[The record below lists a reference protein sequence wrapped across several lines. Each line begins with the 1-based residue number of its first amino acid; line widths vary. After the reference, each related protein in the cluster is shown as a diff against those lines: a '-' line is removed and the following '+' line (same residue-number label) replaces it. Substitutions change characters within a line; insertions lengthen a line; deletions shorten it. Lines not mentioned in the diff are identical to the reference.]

1 MRRRRLRGNGE
12 YNSRQSNTNDK
23 NLRSSGKYHKPS
35 PLHLGKLRRMLTA
48 DPTDAVLDLLKHE
61 DQLQNILENEH
72 IKDDFI
78 ELLLEIL
85 AKVNTAKTP
94 CLLLLLLSLKGRA
107 RDRPWININCP
118 GRQITLKI
126 VQSSSFHI
134 L

>member
-94 CLLLLLLSLKGRA
+94 CLLLLLLSLKREGP
-107 RDRPWININCP
+107 RPPVDKYQLPGPANYTENCA
-118 GRQITLKI
+118 K
-126 VQSSSFHI
+126 
-134 L
+134 